1 MLLNNRCKCPC
12 SVALLVLGLVC
23 RLAIAHAYPYA
34 DDFPYQVHGRPVATV
49 SGGSS
54 SAGVKKLVAGSSQ
67 DARGEGGSDARDHRK
82 EHAFDEAG
90 SIGSASDAVRYHQLD
105 NQLDG
110 HRVVDASKGSTVDK
124 VKHLA
129 GENFEADKSHN
140 RKHIKSGFSNSYHK
154 DESGSKSSY
163 YEDSDDHG
171 GKQVYD
177 NRHNLRNDYADK
189 LYSQDRRNDYLR
201 DHYDDRASGSELLG
215 GHHYRRVGALDRGNA
230 YGHRDGY
237 AHNDHSDQH
246 YGTQSYGG
254 YDHYQPAA
262 NYHYDD
268 LYRRR
273 SYYDPRPAFATAPL
287 APAPITIY
295 EDPRDYAPYPAAL
308 ASSYPARE
316 IRDGSAVLSR
326 DESSYH
332 HHHHHLH
339 QDPAAAGGGSFGQ
352 RRRLI
357 YRPSPVAA
365 AAPLL
370 NGGYGRY

>member
-1 MLLNNRCKCPC
+1 MATKSWTCLCL
-12 SVALLVLGLVC
+12 VMVLGLE
-23 RLAIAHAYPYA
+23 AGAYPYA
-34 DDFPYQVHGRPVATV
+34 DDFPYQVHGRPVSV
-49 SGGSS
+49 SSGSG
-54 SAGVKKLVAGSSQ
+54 SAGVKKLHAGTAKGAS
-67 DARGEGGSDARDHRK
+67 GEGGSDARDHRK
-82 EHAFDEAG
+82 EHAYDEAG

-110 HRVVDASKGSTVDK
+110 HRVLDASKGSTVDK

-215 GHHYRRVGALDRGNA
+215 AHNYRRVGALDRGKLLKV
-230 YGHRDGY
+230 
-237 AHNDHSDQH
+237 NDDH
-246 YGTQSYGG
+246 YDTAAYGG
-254 YDHYQPAA
+254 YDYYQPGA
-262 NYHYDD
+262 NYHHYDD

-273 SYYDPRPAFATAPL
+273 SYYNPRPSFATAPL
-287 APAPITIY
+287 QPAPITIY
-295 EDPRDYAPYPAAL
+295 EDPRDYAPYPVAP
-308 ASSYPARE
+308 YPVRE
-316 IRDGSAVLSR
+316 VRDGSSVLSR
-326 DESSYH
+326 DGDYRQE
-332 HHHHHLH
+332 
-339 QDPAAAGGGSFGQ
+339 PAGTLGQ

-357 YRPSPVAA
+357 YRPSP
-365 AAPLL
+365 AAPLPML
-370 NGGYGRY
+370 HGYNRY

>member
-1 MLLNNRCKCPC
+1 M
-12 SVALLVLGLVC
+12 VARNWKYMGIKPVWQTLLVVTVAALCVEH
-23 RLAIAHAYPYA
+23 IVAYPYA
-34 DDFPYQVHGRPVATV
+34 DDFPYQVHGRPVSVASA
-49 SGGSS
+49 SGGS
-54 SAGVKKLVAGSSQ
+54 GVKKLVSGSSKG
-67 DARGEGGSDARDHRK
+67 ASGEGGSDARDHRK

-110 HRVVDASKGSTVDK
+110 HRVLDASKGSTVDK

-177 NRHNLRNDYADK
+177 NRHNQRNDYADK

-215 GHHYRRVGALDRGNA
+215 GHNYRRVGALDRGNA

-237 AHNDHSDQH
+237 AHNDHNDQH
-246 YGTQSYGG
+246 YGTSAYGG
-254 YDHYQPAA
+254 YDYYQPGA
-262 NYHYDD
+262 NYHHYDD

-273 SYYDPRPAFATAPL
+273 SYYNPRPSFATAPL
-287 APAPITIY
+287 QPAPITIY
-295 EDPRDYAPYPAAL
+295 EDPRDYAPYPAAP
-308 ASSYPARE
+308 YPVRE
-316 IRDGSAVLSR
+316 VRDGSSVLSR
-326 DESSYH
+326 DAAADYH
-332 HHHHHLH
+332 HHHHRPD
-339 QDPAAAGGGSFGQ
+339 QDESFGQ

-357 YRPSPVAA
+357 YRPSP
-365 AAPLL
+365 APLPML
-370 NGGYGRY
+370 NGYGRY

>member
-23 RLAIAHAYPYA
+23 RLAIAYAYPYA
-34 DDFPYQVHGRPVATV
+34 DDFPYQVHGRPIATV

-154 DESGSKSSY
+154 DESGSKRPA
-163 YEDSDDHG
+163 
-171 GKQVYD
+171 Q
-177 NRHNLRNDYADK
+177 RL
-189 LYSQDRRNDYLR
+189 LR

-215 GHHYRRVGALDRGNA
+215 VHQYRRVGALDRGNA

-308 ASSYPARE
+308 ASPYPARE

-332 HHHHHLH
+332 HHHHRLH

>member
-1 MLLNNRCKCPC
+1 MLSNNRCKCPC
-12 SVALLVLGLVC
+12 SVALLLVGFLFAEVA
-23 RLAIAHAYPYA
+23 RAYPYA
-34 DDFPYQVHGRPVATV
+34 DDFPYQVHGRPVAV
-49 SGGSS
+49 SGGS
-54 SAGVKKLVAGSSQ
+54 GVKKLVTSSTKG
-67 DARGEGGSDARDHRK
+67 ASGEGGSDAQDHRK

-110 HRVVDASKGSTVDK
+110 HRVLDASKGSTVDK

-177 NRHNLRNDYADK
+177 NRHNQRNDYADK

-201 DHYDDRASGSELLG
+201 DHYDDRASGSEMLG
-215 GHHYRRVGALDRGNA
+215 GHNYRRVGAFDRGNA

-237 AHNDHSDQH
+237 AHNDHNDQQ
-246 YGTQSYGG
+246 YGTSAYGG
-254 YDHYQPAA
+254 YDYYQPAA

-295 EDPRDYAPYPAAL
+295 EDPRDYAPYPAAV
-308 ASSYPARE
+308 APSPYPARE
-316 IRDGSAVLSR
+316 IRDGSSVLSR

-332 HHHHHLH
+332 RL
-339 QDPAAAGGGSFGQ
+339 QEPAGGSFGQ

-357 YRPSPVAA
+357 YRPSPVAN
-365 AAPLL
+365 APM
-370 NGGYGRY
+370 NGYGRY

>member
-1 MLLNNRCKCPC
+1 MDGVAKIATTLALALVNQQRDAQGPVVLFKPTGRRSPRSVCARVSSRVVWCAVVCEPKKKKRMLLNNRCKCPC

-23 RLAIAHAYPYA
+23 RLAIAYAYPYA
-34 DDFPYQVHGRPVATV
+34 DDFPYQVHGRPIATV

-215 GHHYRRVGALDRGNA
+215 GHQYRRVGALDRGKW
-230 YGHRDGY
+230 
-237 AHNDHSDQH
+237 
-246 YGTQSYGG
+246 
-254 YDHYQPAA
+254 
-262 NYHYDD
+262 
-268 LYRRR
+268 
-273 SYYDPRPAFATAPL
+273 FA
-287 APAPITIY
+287 
-295 EDPRDYAPYPAAL
+295 
-308 ASSYPARE
+308 
-316 IRDGSAVLSR
+316 
-326 DESSYH
+326 
-332 HHHHHLH
+332 
-339 QDPAAAGGGSFGQ
+339 
-352 RRRLI
+352 
-357 YRPSPVAA
+357 
-365 AAPLL
+365 
-370 NGGYGRY
+370 